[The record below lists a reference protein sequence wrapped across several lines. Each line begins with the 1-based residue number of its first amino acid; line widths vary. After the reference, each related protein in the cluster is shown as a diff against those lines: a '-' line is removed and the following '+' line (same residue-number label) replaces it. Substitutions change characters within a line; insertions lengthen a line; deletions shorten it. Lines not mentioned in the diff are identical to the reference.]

1 MRPEID
7 DFTIALPELT
17 DMGVCDLKVYKDLD
31 RLWRMVEKYKMTAP
45 IKIRVADNR
54 ARYVRA
60 MDGTYNQATG
70 WQLKDE
76 TLAFAQSLRGEAQF
90 PLTMRVQDGRGNIL
104 KMRLQVEVA
113 NRSYPK
119 ENRS

>member
-1 MRPEID
+1 MRREID

-31 RLWRMVEKYKMTAP
+31 RLWRMVERYKMTAP
-45 IKIRVADNR
+45 ITIRVADNR

-60 MDGTYNQATG
+60 MDGTHNQATG

-76 TLAFAQSLRGEAQF
+76 TLAFAQSLRGEAEF